1 MIWTQALIL
10 VSLDF
15 PDRSIITKYVINLPL
30 VHIKDPLRTNLN
42 SYFKSLNVTLA
53 LTVGKA
59 TKEHTPIAE
68 VDKLYRQVVSETIYS
83 VSEYLSI
90 DK

>member
-1 MIWTQALIL
+1 M
-10 VSLDF
+10 
-15 PDRSIITKYVINLPL
+15 
-30 VHIKDPLRTNLN
+30 N
-42 SYFKSLNVTLA
+42 SYFESLNVALA